1 MIKKLK
7 DENGGWVEGCPALN
21 PMISQYFAGLFSTE
35 IDEPDLELLQKVTPK
50 VNDTM
55 NEQLMRPYSAEEV
68 KKALFSIGD
77 MKAPGVDGLHA
88 IFFKKRWHIL
98 GEALTKEV
106 LDAINDKVI
115 PDDWND
121 IVIVLISKVESREFI
136 TQYRPISMCNVLYK
150 VISKM
155 IAFRLKQVLD
165 EVISPV

>member
-1 MIKKLK
+1 
-7 DENGGWVEGCPALN
+7 
-21 PMISQYFAGLFSTE
+21 MISQYFAGLFSTE

-55 NEQLMRPYSAEEV
+55 NEQLMRPYSVEEV
-68 KKALFSIGD
+68 KKVLFSIGD

-115 PDDWND
+115 PDDWNAT
-121 IVIVLISKVESREFI
+121 VIILIPKVESQEFI
-136 TQYRPISMCNVLYK
+136 TKYRPINLCNVLYK

>member
-1 MIKKLK
+1 
-7 DENGGWVEGCPALN
+7 
-21 PMISQYFAGLFSTE
+21 
-35 IDEPDLELLQKVTPK
+35 
-50 VNDTM
+50 M
-55 NEQLMRPYSAEEV
+55 NEQLMRPYSVEEV
-68 KKALFSIGD
+68 KKVLFSIGD

-115 PDDWND
+115 PDDWNAT
-121 IVIVLISKVESREFI
+121 VIILIPKVESQEFI
-136 TQYRPISMCNVLYK
+136 TKYRPINLCNVLYK